1 MADPRPGDGNA
12 ERLKRWA
19 TEGAGAALFNW
30 GVAGDFERCVTF
42 FKAHTDMADHMV
54 KGYCS
59 NLHQRATGARPGHA
73 PGEEAAHKAKG

>member
-1 MADPRPGDGNA
+1 MADAKPGDGNA

-19 TEGAGAALFNW
+19 TEGEGAALFAW
-30 GVAGDFERCVTF
+30 GTPGDFDRCVTF